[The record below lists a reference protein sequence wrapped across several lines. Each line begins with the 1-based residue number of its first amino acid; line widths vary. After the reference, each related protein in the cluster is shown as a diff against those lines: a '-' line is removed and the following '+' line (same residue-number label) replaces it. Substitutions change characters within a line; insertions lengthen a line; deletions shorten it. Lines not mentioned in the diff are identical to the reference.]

1 MLRIGKQKGRVIAER
16 ETETEKEGK
25 KRDGIWDTPGMKQKV
40 EKEGIRTRARAKL
53 QSIWK
58 EGERKKGKKIER
70 RRPDFQINQR

>member
-1 MLRIGKQKGRVIAER
+1 MGNRKGVITER
-16 ETETEKEGK
+16 ETEAEKEGK

-53 QSIWK
+53 RSIWK

-70 RRPDFQINQR
+70 RGPEIRISQR